1 MSMSGN
7 LLIKNLLFHNLT
19 GATLAAPPSQKG
31 IPAVPDQDLERLRA
45 MLSHAYEP
53 PSPKNLKTLLRDLKN
68 RLQPKKKQPIV
79 AAEPFPPKRD
89 RKKGA
94 A

>member
-1 MSMSGN
+1 
-7 LLIKNLLFHNLT
+7 
-19 GATLAAPPSQKG
+19 
-31 IPAVPDQDLERLRA
+31 

-79 AAEPFPPKRD
+79 TAEPFPLKRG
-89 RKKGA
+89 REKGA